1 MAGNQRISDLP
12 ENTNPDNQTW
22 IETIN
27 LNENDPNLQNQKI
40 NFENVYDTEKHVQNT
55 DQYLDFG
62 GFNQISA
69 VSLVSMQTVSHT
81 KDFDT
86 FLDKAG
92 ANEVTAANAADAVA
106 KKHVQNTD
114 TFLDQGGQNQV
125 TAQNVATTVNTTQ
138 VFFWLESNDPT
149 TNGFMDISLDNAG
162 KRTVD
167 FNNNNVYLVDMSPLL
182 LSLAVGRYLVI
193 TFDGGHCIGAISS
206 APINNGTYV
215 RININTMSAD
225 DNFVGIGQLTI
236 I

>member
-114 TFLDQGGQNQV
+114 TFLDSGGQYSV
-125 TAQNVATTVNTTQ
+125 SAQNIAFLVNTVQ
-138 VFFWLESNDPT
+138 PFYWLHAGDALST
-149 TNGFMDISLDNAG
+149 GFMHISTDNAG
-162 KRTVD
+162 QRAVD
-167 FNNNNVYLVDMSPLL
+167 LNYSNTYNINMSALL
-182 LSLAVGRYLVI
+182 LDLVVGRWIVI
-193 TFDGGHCIGAISS
+193 TFDGGYYIGS
-206 APINNGTYV
+206 
-215 RININTMSAD
+215 INTTPIDFTTFVRLVITTMVTD
-225 DNFVGIGQLTI
+225 DNFSGIGQLTI